1 MNIKE
6 DATQKN
12 SGKVAASNSS
22 SFPSSIYKSLQE
34 AAKSDN
40 VGLVAKN
47 LENLFSDLRKKVNN
61 NSTGASIFLSKA
73 IEAIKKQKN

>member
-1 MNIKE
+1 
-6 DATQKN
+6 
-12 SGKVAASNSS
+12 
-22 SFPSSIYKSLQE
+22 LQE